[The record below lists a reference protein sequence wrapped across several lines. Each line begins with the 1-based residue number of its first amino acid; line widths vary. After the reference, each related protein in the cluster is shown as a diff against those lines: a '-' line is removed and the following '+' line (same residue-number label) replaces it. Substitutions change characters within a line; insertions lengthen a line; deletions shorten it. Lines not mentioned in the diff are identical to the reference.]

1 MLPYSVHP
9 QGIFSGSNMLTHRAL
24 MGYVVDVFLCVL
36 HNSHL
41 SQVLIPTDSAMEVH
55 FVFALFID
63 GGHHVDELLFNA
75 MLSKGHCSFNLMH
88 LHVFLQ
94 LAFND
99 ESFKALVTCELDQV
113 WIVDFGMVLKCFPQ

>member
-1 MLPYSVHP
+1 MLPYGVHP

-75 MLSKGHCSFNLMH
+75 MLSKGHRSLNLMH

-94 LAFND
+94 LTFNY
-99 ESFKALVTCELDQV
+99 ESFKALVTSELNQV